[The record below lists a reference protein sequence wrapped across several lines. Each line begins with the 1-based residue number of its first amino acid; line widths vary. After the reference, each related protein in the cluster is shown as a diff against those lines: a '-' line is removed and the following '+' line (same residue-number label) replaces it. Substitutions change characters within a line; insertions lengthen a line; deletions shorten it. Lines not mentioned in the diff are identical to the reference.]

1 MGIALGIFVYLSM
14 LCDIKSFGIPYMTG
28 VSPLDS
34 SKGHGYFIPQ
44 IWKRE
49 DRTAFLDPQKMKK
62 QDKISMKWKG
72 E

>member
-1 MGIALGIFVYLSM
+1 
-14 LCDIKSFGIPYMTG
+14 MTG

-49 DRTAFLDPQKMKK
+49 NRTAFLGSQNEKTR
-62 QDKISMKWKG
+62 
-72 E
+72 